1 MLELSSS
8 PLLIKVTEPATAY
21 LGHDEPISVSL
32 DGHYINKLVGGKS
45 EFIGVILHLSNILH
59 R

>member
-1 MLELSSS
+1 
-8 PLLIKVTEPATAY
+8 LIKVTEPATAY
-21 LGHDEPISVSL
+21 LGHDEPLSVSL